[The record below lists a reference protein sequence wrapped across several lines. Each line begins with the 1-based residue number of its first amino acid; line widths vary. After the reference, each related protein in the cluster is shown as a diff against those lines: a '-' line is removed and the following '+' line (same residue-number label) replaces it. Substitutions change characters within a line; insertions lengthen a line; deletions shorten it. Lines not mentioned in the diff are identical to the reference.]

1 MCAYFLYLILN
12 ILFMIFVLE
21 GNLREISML
30 YVNFTSIFWCIYAYA
45 YTMATL
51 FVKFL
56 SVPVGHR
63 KLTPYKETLVSD
75 VCLFKLR
82 DSTHN
87 IQI

>member
-1 MCAYFLYLILN
+1 MNFILD
-12 ILFMIFVLE
+12 

-30 YVNFTSIFWCIYAYA
+30 YVNFTSIFWCIYA

-63 KLTPYKETLVSD
+63 KLTPYKETPVSD

-87 IQI
+87 IHL